1 MTPSDLT
8 SRVSRDACVLGV
20 ALAGPAAYLGGLDGA
35 LGAAAGA
42 GIAVGNFRWLASRA
56 QATGGDGSPAR
67 PLWSLAAGLRLAAV
81 VVALGV
87 VVASGHA
94 HPLAIVAGVSVIP
107 IVVVVHGLRGAR
119 EGA

>member
-42 GIAVGNFRWLASRA
+42 GIAVGNFRLLASRA
-56 QATGGDGSPAR
+56 QATGGDGPSAR
-67 PLWSLAAGLRLAAV
+67 PLWSLAAGLRLAV
-81 VVALGV
+81 VLVPLGG
-87 VVASGHA
+87 VVASWHPQPSA
-94 HPLAIVAGVSVIP
+94 PLA
-107 IVVVVHGLRGAR
+107 
-119 EGA
+119 

>member
-56 QATGGDGSPAR
+56 QATGGDGPSAR
-67 PLWSLAAGLRLAAV
+67 SLWSLAAVLRLAALAAAV
-81 VVALGV
+81 GLVLV
-87 VVASGHA
+87 SGHA
-94 HPLAIVAGVSVIP
+94 HPLAVVCGLSVLP
-107 IVVVVHGLRGAR
+107 VVVVAHGLRGVRA
-119 EGA
+119 EA